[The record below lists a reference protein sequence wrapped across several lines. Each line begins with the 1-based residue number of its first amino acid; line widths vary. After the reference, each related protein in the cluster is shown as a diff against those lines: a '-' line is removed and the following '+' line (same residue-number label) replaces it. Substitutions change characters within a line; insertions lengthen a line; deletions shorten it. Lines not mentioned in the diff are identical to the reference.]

1 MRYDLL
7 IAGVGGQGI
16 LSIATVLGRSV
27 LQAGLHLKQS
37 EVHGMAQRG
46 GSVQSHLRL
55 SDAPIWSDLIPRGQ
69 ADLILSMEPM
79 EALRYLPWLKPD
91 GWIIA
96 NQAPVQNMAGYPPVE
111 EVWGAIRKQR
121 RHLLFD
127 AQLLAQENH
136 LPRAVNMALLG
147 AVSPFLPLPAPVLEE
162 AIAAQFHRKG
172 QPTVDANLAVF
183 RAGRAL
189 AENEDF
195 SDRSQRKSFRACKTN
210 TPCE

>member
-16 LSIATVLGRSV
+16 LSIATVLGRAV
-27 LQAGLHLKQS
+27 LQSGLHLKQS

-55 SDAPIWSDLIPRGQ
+55 SDEPVWSDLIPHGQ
-69 ADLILSMEPM
+69 ADMILSMEPM
-79 EALRYLPWLKPD
+79 EALRYLPWLKPE

-96 NQAPVQNMAGYPPVE
+96 NQTPVQNMASYPPVE
-111 EVWGAIRKQR
+111 EVWGAIRQQR
-121 RHLLFD
+121 HHLLFD
-127 AQLLAQENH
+127 AQQLAQENH

-147 AVSPFLPLPAPVLEE
+147 AASPFLPLPTAALEE

-172 QPTVDANLAVF
+172 QPMVDANLTVF
-183 RAGRAL
+183 SAGRA
-189 AENEDF
+189 
-195 SDRSQRKSFRACKTN
+195 RATVAN
-210 TPCE
+210 R